1 MIAFRFLFQI
11 VLLGFGC
18 VGLLNLPDCKRLGW
32 CEKKKKK
39 EGRKEESSILVGE
52 EVGGDPLISSEARCV
67 FLNGFHFRDCLLEG
81 CHLDLRA
88 L

>member
-1 MIAFRFLFQI
+1 M
-11 VLLGFGC
+11 
-18 VGLLNLPDCKRLGW
+18 
-32 CEKKKKK
+32 KKKKK

-67 FLNGFHFRDCLLEG
+67 FSNGFHFRDCLLEG